1 MRNVLTMTLLVVVV
15 ATGIIVVSQTQTQM
29 QSVSFVP
36 ARFPGTEYPDITGIW
51 QAMNSAN
58 WDLED
63 HSAEAGPFSQL
74 IGAWGAQ
81 SAGIGV
87 VEGGEIPY
95 KPEALEKKEQN
106 LANRTV
112 VDTDDLNDSG
122 DPEIKCYMPGL
133 PRATYLPYPF
143 QIFQSEDRI
152 FMAYSFASAR
162 RTIPLNGAEEA
173 PIDFWM
179 GWSNGR
185 WEGDTLV
192 VDSSGFN
199 GLAWFDRAGNYASSA
214 LQLTERFTPISPY
227 HMMYEATIEDPTVFT
242 RPWTISMTLY
252 RQMEEH
258 AQLLEFKCI
267 EFVEDFVFGRLRKN
281 PTK

>member
-15 ATGIIVVSQTQTQM
+15 ATGIIVVSQTQT

-122 DPEIKCYMPGL
+122 IRKSSATCRGCPVRRICRIRFRYSRARTGSSWPTRL
-133 PRATYLPYPF
+133 PPRA
-143 QIFQSEDRI
+143 
-152 FMAYSFASAR
+152 AR
-162 RTIPLNGAEEA
+162 SR
-173 PIDFWM
+173 
-179 GWSNGR
+179 
-185 WEGDTLV
+185 
-192 VDSSGFN
+192 
-199 GLAWFDRAGNYASSA
+199 
-214 LQLTERFTPISPY
+214 
-227 HMMYEATIEDPTVFT
+227 
-242 RPWTISMTLY
+242 
-252 RQMEEH
+252 
-258 AQLLEFKCI
+258 
-267 EFVEDFVFGRLRKN
+267 
-281 PTK
+281 